1 MAVAPDDAVSTR
13 GAGGGRRR
21 IGWGVGD
28 QALSSFSNFAM
39 SLLIARSVSPE
50 EFGAF
55 GIAFAT
61 YTVALGAGRAIAGE
75 PLVVLFSSVPEP
87 RWARGTATAAGT
99 ALALGAT
106 ACVACVVAGTL
117 AGGALG
123 RGLVVLGIALPGLL
137 LQDLWRYSLFAAKRP
152 AAAFTNDLIWTILQ
166 LVAIG
171 ALLLAGVR
179 AVPQFLAAWGG
190 AATVAALAG
199 MIQTRTVPRPGATL
213 RWLAEQRELSSRYL
227 AEFGAR
233 NGTQAGVVY
242 ATGALAGLAQAGALR
257 AGQVALGIPHV
268 LNMGLTGVSIPEALR
283 HLEHSPNHLLRFTK
297 KVSLGIVVPT
307 LLWGTLLLML
317 PTSAGEAILG
327 RAWELARSVLIP
339 LTLAQAA
346 AGMQTG
352 ATVGLRALAD
362 ARRSLRAR
370 LSTAIFALGGGVV
383 GAATWGA
390 AGAASGLALGLWIGA
405 VFFWLALIAAVRD
418 YESKPSGEFP
428 TRARAPS

>member
-1 MAVAPDDAVSTR
+1 MSTK
-13 GAGGGRRR
+13 GAGGVRR

-39 SLLIARSVSPE
+39 SLLIARSVSPQ

-61 YTVALGAGRAIAGE
+61 YTVALGASRAIAGE
-75 PLVVLFSSVPEP
+75 PLVVRFSSVPER
-87 RWARGTATAAGT
+87 RWRRGASTAGGT

-106 ACVACVVAGTL
+106 AGAACVIAGTL
-117 AGGALG
+117 TRGALGGALTI
-123 RGLVVLGIALPGLL
+123 LGIALPGLMV
-137 LQDLWRYSLFAAKRP
+137 QDLWRYSLFAAKRP
-152 AAAFTNDLIWTILQ
+152 AAAFANDLIWTVLQ
-166 LVAIG
+166 LAAIA

-179 AVPQFLAAWGG
+179 SVPHLLAAWGG

-199 MIQTRTVPRPGATL
+199 MVQTRTAPRPAAAR
-213 RWLAEQRELSSRYL
+213 RWLADQRELASRYL

-242 ATGALAGLAQAGALR
+242 ATGGLAGLAQAGALR
-257 AGQVALGIPHV
+257 AGQVALGLPHV

-283 HLEHSPNHLLRFTK
+283 HLERSPDDLIRFTR
-297 KVSLGIVVPT
+297 KVSLGIALPT
-307 LLWGTLLLML
+307 LLWGSLLLLL
-317 PTSAGEAILG
+317 PTGIGEAILG
-327 RAWELARSVLIP
+327 RAWERALSVLIP

-346 AGMQTG
+346 AGAQTG

-370 LSTAIFALGGGVV
+370 LGTAIFALGAGVL
-383 GAATWGA
+383 GAWAWGA
-390 AGAASGLALGLWIGA
+390 VGAASGLALGLGIGA
-405 VFFWLALIAAVRD
+405 VFFWFALIAAVRD
-418 YESKPSGEFP
+418 YESKPVAERP
-428 TRARAPS
+428 ARTPALS